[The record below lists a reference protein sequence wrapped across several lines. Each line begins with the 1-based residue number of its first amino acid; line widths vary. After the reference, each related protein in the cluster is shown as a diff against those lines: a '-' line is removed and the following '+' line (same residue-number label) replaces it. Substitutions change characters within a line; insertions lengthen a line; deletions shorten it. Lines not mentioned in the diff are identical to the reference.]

1 MLLRQT
7 RRQFPVQPDDKTRS
21 LIVDAL
27 EGILLIRSDKA
38 RHTVTQKLRHSL
50 IATATSVK
58 RYAELSEHREA
69 LTTHN
74 ESFPSNS
81 DVVEPYLCNLLDRYP
96 ELINTTLQRSFLAR
110 DVHDMFFSGVEY
122 LALRP
127 PRDAPLQQAH
137 RRVKWYEVQ
146 SSR

>member
-1 MLLRQT
+1 MLLQQT
-7 RRQFPVQPDDKTRS
+7 RRQSPVQPDDKTRS
-21 LIVDAL
+21 PVVDTL

-38 RHTVTQKLRHSL
+38 RHTGTQKLSHGL

-58 RYAELSEHREA
+58 RYAELSELREA
-69 LTTHN
+69 PTTHN
-74 ESFPSNS
+74 ESFSSNS
-81 DVVEPYLCNLLDRYP
+81 EVVEPYLCNLLDRNP
-96 ELINTTLQRSFLAR
+96 ELINTTLQCSFLAC
-110 DVHDMFFSGVEY
+110 DVSDTLFTGVEHI
-122 LALRP
+122 AQRP